1 MLRNE
6 RETDP
11 CATLRRERQPVSIP
25 QRARFNPERECSQR
39 ILEDMLSELG
49 RAGEEQED
57 EHEMVSAQTEEAE
70 TRPGLT

>member
-25 QRARFNPERECSQR
+25 RRLSFDPHDHSQR
-39 ILEDMLSELG
+39 VLEDMLSELG
-49 RAGEEQED
+49 RAGEEQQD
-57 EHEMVSAQTEEAE
+57 EHEMVSAQTEVPEA
-70 TRPGLT
+70 RPGLT